1 MLKFAKSLQNDNKSR
16 IREIS
21 VDMIRPN
28 PDQPRRVFDKKALME
43 LAHSIRL
50 HGVIQPLTV
59 RRVSP
64 SSFELIAGERR
75 LQAAKLAQLDT
86 VPCIVMEL
94 DSEESAIVALV
105 ENIQR
110 QDLSFFEEAQAIDKL
125 MKRYRLTQEQAA
137 ARIGRRQSTVANKVR
152 LLRLS
157 ADVREIIIENGLSE
171 RHARALLRLPD
182 EGKQLTALA
191 AIIERGL
198 NASQTEAMINQ
209 RLSAPE
215 PARTRP
221 VTAKKPVGLYKDAR
235 IFVNTINGALE
246 AIERSG
252 MLISSERSE
261 DDDTIEFLIRMKK
274 KLL

>member
-1 MLKFAKSLQNDNKSR
+1 MLKFSKALKKDKQSR
-16 IREIS
+16 VREIG

-59 RRVSP
+59 RRVS
-64 SSFELIAGERR
+64 SSSYELIAGERR

-157 ADVREIIIENGLSE
+157 ADVREIITENGLSE

-182 EGKQLTALA
+182 EAKQLTALA

-198 NASQTEAMINQ
+198 NASQTETMINQ

-215 PARTRP
+215 PSHARP
-221 VTAKKPVGLYKDAR
+221 VAVKKPVGLYKDAR

-261 DDDTIEFLIRMKK
+261 DDDTIEYVIRMKK